1 MCVYLA
7 GERPDDL
14 VFPGIR
20 RGSPLRAT
28 TFRKPFDDAA
38 QATGVPGLCPHQ
50 LRQTAASLAIA
61 SGADVK
67 VVQQMLGHASA
78 TMTLDTYGHLRED
91 RLEEVGSAMDA
102 ARSATQ

>member
-1 MCVYLA
+1 
-7 GERPDDL
+7 
-14 VFPGIR
+14 
-20 RGSPLRAT
+20 
-28 TFRKPFDDAA
+28 
-38 QATGVPGLCPHQ
+38 
-50 LRQTAASLAIA
+50 
-61 SGADVK
+61 